1 MIEII
6 PAIDIIDGRCVRLTK
21 GDYGTKKV
29 YDASIEE
36 MVSSFASCGVKRIHM
51 VDLDGAKISSPA
63 NLKALESAANVLTK
77 EYGESVSIEWG
88 GGISSSEALE
98 SALDAG
104 ANYIIIGSLAVK
116 QPELFDNWLSKRQ
129 GEMILGADVRDG
141 KVAVKGWLEES
152 LYTVEELIDR
162 FIKSGLDQTICT
174 DISRDGL
181 LQGPSTDLYVNLQN
195 RYPNVCITVSG
206 GISSMEDIENL
217 EQKNLKRVIVGKAI
231 YEGRITLK
239 DIEKWSQ
246 NE

>member
-217 EQKNLKRVIVGKAI
+217 ERKNLKRVIVGKAI